1 MAERFNETFNIRQVS
16 SNVGGVEASLSLANR
31 LDSFRQKR
39 LQEAEQ
45 AAIQRGVESAGQTE
59 LKKTD
64 INGQQVTQAPQKK
77 EKSFIGSIEVAAH
90 NKALQE
96 AYMASLDSDNR
107 NAVAA
112 ISVEY
117 NDDITG
123 FNDAI
128 EGYRAGVLKTV
139 DPAARQITQIQ
150 LDDKIGSLRSRIQQN
165 TLLKEREE
173 NDETLR
179 FAAQR
184 AADDALNL
192 ANEGNTLEAAESLL
206 VAFHHIDARVESG
219 LLNKAA
225 GAEQKRALEVEATVE
240 NIRYTLKDS
249 IERKGVLGAVDLINA
264 AEDKKLSG
272 FTVKEKDD
280 LIGIMRADL
289 SQHLTLENLQEK
301 QQDDN
306 LKIRQS
312 AAFDDLYAGVLS
324 GDVSSPD
331 VQSAFRQKSISSG
344 QAEKLISIFRT
355 RGQGVDDWSLI
366 REIQEDTIK
375 NPELTRQTILN
386 NTGSRLTEQTANEL
400 YAKTFEIEKTDS
412 LLTHPD
418 SKRFKVFLKNSV
430 KVIGEMGAVDF
441 DSQKRLAQLE
451 VVYDQRIL
459 EGEDPAVVARDLVD
473 VNSFLTAPN
482 PLYGTKDDLDS
493 SMQQLND
500 AFDAG
505 AISDEEYNREYN
517 RVTDLMR
524 DKQNIES
531 FNKALNEALKR

>member
-1 MAERFNETFNIRQVS
+1 M
-16 SNVGGVEASLSLANR
+16 
-31 LDSFRQKR
+31 
-39 LQEAEQ
+39 
-45 AAIQRGVESAGQTE
+45 
-59 LKKTD
+59 
-64 INGQQVTQAPQKK
+64 
-77 EKSFIGSIEVAAH
+77 
-90 NKALQE
+90 
-96 AYMASLDSDNR
+96 
-107 NAVAA
+107 
-112 ISVEY
+112 
-117 NDDITG
+117 
-123 FNDAI
+123 
-128 EGYRAGVLKTV
+128 KTV

-366 REIQEDTIK
+366 REIQEESIK

-400 YAKTFEIEKTDS
+400 YAKTFEIEKPDS
-412 LLTHPD
+412 LLTNPD

-430 KVIGEMGAVDF
+430 KVIGEMGGLI
-441 DSQKRLAQLE
+441 S
-451 VVYDQRIL
+451 I
-459 EGEDPAVVARDLVD
+459 ARNAL
-473 VNSFLTAPN
+473 
-482 PLYGTKDDLDS
+482 
-493 SMQQLND
+493 LNWKL
-500 AFDAG
+500 FTT
-505 AISDEEYNREYN
+505 N
-517 RVTDLMR
+517 V
-524 DKQNIES
+524 
-531 FNKALNEALKR
+531 F